1 MAYCLSDRHSK
12 WDTVSVTMVHTLQYQ
27 TDLSQISKRY
37 VSTYS
42 QSTRPA
48 SRRPVKRVKTTQTRL
63 TPRLTVPRVNPRVEL
78 KTVYEGIGAFNPTS
92 NPAALRMESST
103 PVTRLINE
111 MESLFGTSINR
122 GLGDSIWG
130 LRMTL
135 LRSELFTV
143 CGTTPTTSSPRRTSS
158 H

>member
-1 MAYCLSDRHSK
+1 MGHCLGDNGTHPVVPDR
-12 WDTVSVTMVHTLQYQ
+12 SVTNFQV
-27 TDLSQISKRY
+27 RY

-92 NPAALRMESST
+92 NLRRLLRMESST

-130 LRMTL
+130 LGMTL